1 MEMERKILLIN
12 KDEIIDKGERIYAAI
27 RSELEPEHK
36 GEIAAIEPESGDY
49 FLGKSVIEAID
60 KAREKY
66 PDKVFHVVRIGFP
79 ALHVFK

>member
-1 MEMERKILLIN
+1 MERKILLIN

-49 FLGKSVIEAID
+49 FWGKSVIEAIG

-79 ALHVFK
+79 AVHRL

>member
-1 MEMERKILLIN
+1 MERGILLIN

-27 RSELEPEHK
+27 RSELELEHK

>member
-1 MEMERKILLIN
+1 MERKVLLIN

-27 RSELEPEHK
+27 RSELEPDHK
-36 GEIAAIEPESGDY
+36 GDIAAIEPESGDY

-66 PDKVFHVVRIGFP
+66 PDKVFHVVRIGYP
-79 ALHVFK
+79 VVHVFR

>member
-1 MEMERKILLIN
+1 MGQKILLVD

-36 GEIAAIEPESGDY
+36 GDIAAIEPESGDY

-66 PDKVFHVVRIGFP
+66 PDKVFHVVRIGYP
-79 ALHVFK
+79 VVHVFR

>member
-1 MEMERKILLIN
+1 MKIERKILLIN

-27 RSELEPEHK
+27 RSKLEPEHK